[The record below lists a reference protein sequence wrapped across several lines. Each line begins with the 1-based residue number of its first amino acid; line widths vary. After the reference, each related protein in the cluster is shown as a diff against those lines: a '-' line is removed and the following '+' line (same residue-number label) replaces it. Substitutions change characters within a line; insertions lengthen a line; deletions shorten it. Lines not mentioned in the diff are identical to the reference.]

1 MQFKYTPNQFG
12 AETLTPMQKRMR
24 NEALKA
30 SHIVLLS
37 PTGTGKTLAYLLP
50 LAELVNKEDDSL
62 QAVVIVPTRELAIQ
76 SEDVLRR
83 AGTGIRSMCLYGG
96 RPAMEEHRTMRDVKP
111 QVVFATPGR
120 MNDHLN
126 KENLSA
132 NAVTTLVV
140 DEFDKCVELGFQD
153 EMERV
158 LAHFPLLPHLWLT
171 SATDAEAIPQFMN
184 RVGGKFSKGW
194 QRIDFLAE
202 KEDVEKRIAL
212 FAVHSPVKDKLET
225 LGRLLTDLKGKP
237 VIVFVAY
244 RESVERV
251 GKYLRS
257 QGFFVEMYHG
267 GMEQEWR
274 ERTLYKFRSGS
285 ANVLVSTDLAARGL
299 DIPEVEAV
307 VHYHLPL
314 KEEDFTHRSGRTAR
328 WEADGAVYLI
338 VGPEE
343 HIPDFASMAQDCELK
358 AKEVIPSKPK
368 YVTLYIGRGKK
379 EKLSKSDVLG
389 FLCKKGNARSSD
401 IGRIDVGPH
410 HAYVA
415 ILRSRSKEILHH
427 VASEKIKGMKTLIEE
442 MRH

>member
-1 MQFKYTPNQFG
+1 MQFKYTPHQFG
-12 AETLTPMQKRMR
+12 AETLTPMQEHMR
-24 NEALKA
+24 SEALKV

-50 LAELVNKEDDSL
+50 LAELVNKDDDRL
-62 QAVVIVPTRELAIQ
+62 QAVVIVPTRELALQ
-76 SEDVLRR
+76 SDDVLRR

-96 RPAMEEHRTMRDVKP
+96 RPAMEEHRTMRELKP

-126 KENLSA
+126 KQNLSA
-132 NAVTTLVV
+132 SAVTTLVV

-158 LAHFPLLPHLWLT
+158 LSHFPLLPHLWLT

-194 QRIDFLAE
+194 KRIDHLAE
-202 KEDVEKRIAL
+202 RESVEKRIEL

-225 LGRLLTDLKGKP
+225 LGRLLTCLQGKP
-237 VIVFVAY
+237 AIVFVAY

-257 QGFFVEMYHG
+257 QGFYAEMYHG

-274 ERTLYKFRSGS
+274 ERALYKFRSGS

-338 VGPEE
+338 IGPEE
-343 HIPDFASMAQDCELK
+343 HLPDFAKAAQNHELQ
-358 AKEVIPSKPK
+358 ATEVIPFKPK

-379 EKLSKSDVLG
+379 DKLSKSDVLG

-410 HAYVA
+410 HAYAA

>member
-1 MQFKYTPNQFG
+1 MQYQYTPNQFG
-12 AETLTPMQKRMR
+12 AETLTPMQERMR
-24 NEALKA
+24 SEALA
-30 SHIVLLS
+30 SGHIVLLS

-50 LAELVNKEDDSL
+50 LAELVRKDDDRL

-96 RPAMEEHRTMRDVKP
+96 RPAMEEHRTMREVRP

-120 MNDHLN
+120 MNDHLS

-132 NAVTTLVV
+132 EAVTTLVV
-140 DEFDKCVELGFQD
+140 DEFDKCVELGFQE

-158 LAHFPLLPHLWLT
+158 LSHFPLLPHLWLT

-184 RVGGKFSKGW
+184 RVGGKFSKEW
-194 QRIDFLAE
+194 KRIDFLAD
-202 KEDVEKRIAL
+202 KEEVENRMQL
-212 FAVHSPVKDKLET
+212 FAVHSPIKDKLDT
-225 LGRLLTDLKGKP
+225 LGRLLTSFKGKP
-237 VIVFVAY
+237 AIVFVAY

-251 GKYLRS
+251 GKYLRE
-257 QGFFVEMYHG
+257 QGFYSEMYHG
-267 GMEQEWR
+267 GMEQERR
-274 ERTLYKFRSGS
+274 ERALYKFRSGS

-328 WEADGAVYLI
+328 WDAQGVVFLL

-343 HIPDFASMAQDCELK
+343 HIPEFAEEAEDMELEQT
-358 AKEVIPSKPK
+358 AIVPSKPK

-379 EKLSKSDVLG
+379 DKLSKSDVLG
-389 FLCKKGNARSSD
+389 FLCKKGNARSAD

-415 ILRSRSKEILHH
+415 ILRSRSKEILRH
-427 VASEKIKGMKTLIEE
+427 VANEKIKGMKTLIEE